1 MEWNVMPTLPQ
12 DFHRLQSL
20 MSAGRAANQVR
31 AGGEPEDRE
40 GAGTDNFTRIAAR

>member
-20 MSAGRAANQVR
+20 LSAVARPTQFELAMNLKTAK
-31 AGGEPEDRE
+31 
-40 GAGTDNFTRIAAR
+40 GAGTDNFERLAAR